1 MAVDLPPARYC
12 TKGAQGAGGCGEE
25 DGGRQAK
32 ERRQGHYRQHGY
44 RCIIITTG
52 ARAALSISTIVLRLS
67 VFPPLTGLPK
77 FKGTAN

>member
-1 MAVDLPPARYC
+1 M
-12 TKGAQGAGGCGEE
+12 GAGKRTE
-25 DGGRQAK
+25 DGRQESVVRASTDI
-32 ERRQGHYRQHGY
+32 YGY